1 MTRLLLSFSS
11 EGNFFS
17 AHGTE
22 RFSSITSELGIT
34 KLVSTRRTITARYL
48 RRGTRYGEVL
58 RGCTH
63 VKNLKYLELNSSSEN
78 KIIGL
83 IEISLRLQIAPKG
96 RLEQ

>member
-1 MTRLLLSFSS
+1 MTPLTALVLLGGQL
-11 EGNFFS
+11 FS

-34 KLVSTRRTITARYL
+34 KLVSTRRTIAARYL

-63 VKNLKYLELNSSSEN
+63 VKNLKYLELNCSSEN